1 MTPHVLTRSLDRSA
15 TIFLLVVAGLGVLIP
30 LSNLLL
36 PAGSMFQVPTY
47 LVALFGKYACYAIL
61 ALSIDLIWGY
71 CGILSLGHGAFFALG
86 GYAMG
91 MYLMRQIG
99 SRGVYGNPILPDFM
113 VFLNY
118 PSLPWYWYG
127 FDMFWFA
134 ALMVLVVPGLLA
146 FCFGWLAFR
155 SRVTG
160 VYLSII
166 TQAMTYALLLAFFRN
181 DFGFGGNN
189 GLTDFKDILGFNVQ
203 ADGTRAALFALSCL
217 ALILAFLICRA
228 VVTSKLGKVL
238 IAIRDAESRTRFLG
252 YRVESYK
259 LFVFTLSACMAGVAG
274 ALYVPQ
280 VGIINPGEF
289 APGNSIEAVIWV
301 AVGGRGTL
309 VGAALGAVV
318 VNYAKTVFTSGPLA
332 PYWLFMLGALFIL
345 VTLLLPK
352 GIIGTF
358 NAWRASRKANTSR
371 PTPKAPISK
380 TASANRSRR
389 SERMSVM
396 EGRTTS
402 ALLYLDGVHVSFD
415 GFHAINNLS
424 LTLEPGEMRAIIGP
438 NGAGKTTM
446 MDIITGKT
454 KPDEGTVL
462 FDGMTDLTRLDETRI
477 AELGIGRKFQ
487 KPTVFESQTIEDNL
501 LLALNV
507 DHSVKGTLF
516 WRGSRDE
523 SERIDRVLETIRLTD
538 ARNRLA
544 GSLSHGQKQWLEI
557 GMLLAQD
564 PKLLLVDE
572 PVAGMTDVETHQ
584 TAELLKE
591 INKEKT
597 VMVVEHDMTFVRELG
612 VKVTCLHEGTVLAE
626 GTIDQVSSNERV
638 IEVYLGR

>member
-1 MTPHVLTRSLDRSA
+1 MMPHLLTRSLSRSA
-15 TIFLLVVAGLGVLIP
+15 TIFLLIVAAIGILMP

-36 PAGSMFQVPTY
+36 PESSAFQVPTY
-47 LVALFGKYACYAIL
+47 LISLFGKYICYALL

-99 SRGVYGNPILPDFM
+99 SRGVYGNPLLPDFM

-118 PSLPWYWYG
+118 QKLPWYWHG

-146 FCFGWLAFR
+146 FGFGWLAFR

-189 GLTDFKDILGFNVQ
+189 GLTDFKDILGFNIQ
-203 ADGTRAALFALSCL
+203 AQGTRAVLFALSCL
-217 ALILAFLICRA
+217 ALMIGFLICRA

-238 IAIRDAESRTRFLG
+238 IAVRDAESRTRFLG

-309 VGAALGAVV
+309 IGAALGAVV
-318 VNYAKTVFTSGPLA
+318 VNYAKTVFTSGALA
-332 PYWLFMLGALFIL
+332 PYWLFLLGALFIL

-352 GIIGTF
+352 GIVGTVQ
-358 NAWRASRKANTSR
+358 AWWEPWRERRLADTA
-371 PTPKAPISK
+371 
-380 TASANRSRR
+380 ASAAR
-389 SERMSVM
+389 E
-396 EGRTTS
+396 
-402 ALLYLDGVHVSFD
+402 DGVS
-415 GFHAINNLS
+415 
-424 LTLEPGEMRAIIGP
+424 EP
-438 NGAGKTTM
+438 
-446 MDIITGKT
+446 
-454 KPDEGTVL
+454 
-462 FDGMTDLTRLDETRI
+462 
-477 AELGIGRKFQ
+477 
-487 KPTVFESQTIEDNL
+487 
-501 LLALNV
+501 
-507 DHSVKGTLF
+507 H
-516 WRGSRDE
+516 
-523 SERIDRVLETIRLTD
+523 
-538 ARNRLA
+538 
-544 GSLSHGQKQWLEI
+544 
-557 GMLLAQD
+557 
-564 PKLLLVDE
+564 
-572 PVAGMTDVETHQ
+572 
-584 TAELLKE
+584 
-591 INKEKT
+591 
-597 VMVVEHDMTFVRELG
+597 
-612 VKVTCLHEGTVLAE
+612 LAE
-626 GTIDQVSSNERV
+626 
-638 IEVYLGR
+638 

>member
-1 MTPHVLTRSLDRSA
+1 MTAHILTRSLDRSA
-15 TIFLLVVAGLGVLIP
+15 AAFLAVVAAIGILVP

-36 PAGSMFQVPTY
+36 PESSPLQVPTY
-47 LVALFGKYACYAIL
+47 LMALWGKYLCYAIL

-99 SRGVYGNPILPDFM
+99 PRGVYGHPVLPDFM

-118 PSLPWYWYG
+118 DKLPWYWHG

-134 ALMVLVVPGLLA
+134 ALMVVVVPGLLA

-189 GLTDFKDILGFNVQ
+189 GLTDFKDILGFSVQ
-203 ADGTRAALFALSCL
+203 AQGTRAALFVLSCG
-217 ALILAFLICRA
+217 ALIAAFLICRA

-238 IAIRDAESRTRFLG
+238 VAIRDAESRTRFLG

-309 VGAALGAVV
+309 VGAALGAVA
-318 VNYAKTVFTSGPLA
+318 VNYAKTVFTSGALA
-332 PYWLFMLGALFIL
+332 PYWLFMLGALFIG

-352 GIIGTF
+352 GIVGT
-358 NAWRASRKANTSR
+358 AREWWERGR
-371 PTPKAPISK
+371 PPRPPLTEDA
-380 TASANRSRR
+380 AA
-389 SERMSVM
+389 E
-396 EGRTTS
+396 
-402 ALLYLDGVHVSFD
+402 DGV
-415 GFHAINNLS
+415 AA
-424 LTLEPGEMRAIIGP
+424 PG
-438 NGAGKTTM
+438 
-446 MDIITGKT
+446 
-454 KPDEGTVL
+454 
-462 FDGMTDLTRLDETRI
+462 
-477 AELGIGRKFQ
+477 
-487 KPTVFESQTIEDNL
+487 
-501 LLALNV
+501 
-507 DHSVKGTLF
+507 
-516 WRGSRDE
+516 
-523 SERIDRVLETIRLTD
+523 
-538 ARNRLA
+538 
-544 GSLSHGQKQWLEI
+544 
-557 GMLLAQD
+557 
-564 PKLLLVDE
+564 
-572 PVAGMTDVETHQ
+572 
-584 TAELLKE
+584 
-591 INKEKT
+591 
-597 VMVVEHDMTFVRELG
+597 
-612 VKVTCLHEGTVLAE
+612 LAE
-626 GTIDQVSSNERV
+626 
-638 IEVYLGR
+638 